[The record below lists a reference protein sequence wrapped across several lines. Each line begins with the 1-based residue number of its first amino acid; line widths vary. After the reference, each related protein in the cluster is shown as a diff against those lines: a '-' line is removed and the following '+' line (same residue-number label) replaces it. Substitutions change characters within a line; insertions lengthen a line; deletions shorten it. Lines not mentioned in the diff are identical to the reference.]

1 MSEETFR
8 VEGTLDDKETDLV
21 RMQELAEFWLGRLE
35 VIEDLLLGIMRFI
48 KKRTPEDPDNSL
60 FLLNLNMENV
70 HAELG
75 NRLLAI
81 AKTQEE

>member
-8 VEGTLDDKETDLV
+8 AEGALDDKETDLV

-35 VIEDLLLGIMRFI
+35 VVGDLLRTTMMFI
-48 KKRTPEDPDNSL
+48 KKRMPEDPDNSL
-60 FLLNLNMENV
+60 FLLNMNMENV
-70 HAELG
+70 LAELG
-75 NRLLAI
+75 NRLIEI

>member
-8 VEGTLDDKETDLV
+8 AEGTLDNKETDLV
-21 RMQELAEFWLGRLE
+21 RMRELAEFWLGHLE
-35 VIEDLLLGIMRFI
+35 VVEDLLLATMMFI

-60 FLLNLNMENV
+60 FLLNMNMENV
-70 HAELG
+70 LAELG
-75 NRLLAI
+75 NRLTEI